1 VSFACAQSCTAQAR
15 ARRGGDTASST
26 VNAPWRPKVSALK
39 KRSFSTSGK
48 LFTFLVAGLAL
59 LCPLAFGIDDLGG
72 LRNDAQRHDM
82 ELAEQA
88 LKARDV
94 GDAEMYF
101 ERYLRK
107 NPDGFYRWGV
117 WEKLLDISLNV
128 RQDRFNA
135 RDYLEIML
143 LEYAHDGPKRREI
156 QFRLAD
162 LCADM
167 RQYARAGALWEKL
180 LADSELT
187 MPERA
192 TVYRKLSA
200 LYLRRLEIT
209 NATEMLDQCL
219 RLDIPALTKGD
230 CLYELAETQMLTED
244 LKASEQSLNT
254 LLCMTEISSE
264 RRVAGTFML
273 ADVMEQQSRYDE
285 ARRYYESIRTSY
297 PNAKVVEMRLT
308 SLKNRK
314 HNRKAPDVVSK
325 K

>member
-1 VSFACAQSCTAQAR
+1 
-15 ARRGGDTASST
+15 
-26 VNAPWRPKVSALK
+26 LK
-39 KRSFSTSGK
+39 KRSVSTSGK

-59 LCPLAFGIDDLGG
+59 LCPLAFGLDDLGSLKG
-72 LRNDAQRHDM
+72 AAPRQDM
-82 ELAEQA
+82 ELADQA

-94 GDAEMYF
+94 GDAEMYL

-107 NPDGFYRWGV
+107 NPDGLHRWRV
-117 WEKLLDISLNV
+117 WEKLLDISLNI

-143 LEYAHDGPKRREI
+143 LEFAQDGPRRREI
-156 QFRLAD
+156 QFHLAD
-162 LCADM
+162 LCDDM
-167 RQYARAGALWEKL
+167 RQYGRAGALWEQL

-200 LYLRRLEIT
+200 LYLRRLEIA
-209 NATEMLDQCL
+209 NATEMLNQCL

-254 LLCMTEISSE
+254 LLCMTEISPE
-264 RRVAGTFML
+264 RRVSGTFML
-273 ADVMEQQSRYDE
+273 ADVMEQQSRYEE
-285 ARRYYESIRTSY
+285 ATRYYESIRKSY
-297 PNAKVVEMRLT
+297 PNARVVEMRLA

-314 HNRKAPDVVSK
+314 NTRKPPDVVSK